1 MYVLIHLM
9 KAHQIDE
16 SRIKGDL
23 MKKLIAVILVFA
35 ALLTVANPAIA
46 ANQRSMSAPI
56 IAESSF
62 LLVGNPS
69 LNLSAV
75 TATQTL
81 PFGELSDTE
90 LSQVQGEV
98 APLILGAV
106 ILVGTG
112 LVLLACWIWCK

>member
-1 MYVLIHLM
+1 
-9 KAHQIDE
+9 
-16 SRIKGDL
+16 

-35 ALLTVANPAIA
+35 AFLTVANPAIA
-46 ANQRSMSAPI
+46 ASQRPISAPI
-56 IAESSF
+56 VAGSSF
-62 LLVGNPS
+62 LLTGNPS
-69 LNLSAV
+69 LNSSAT

-98 APLILGAV
+98 APIILVAAV
-106 ILVGTG
+106 IVGTG